1 MQATST
7 LDRSR
12 ECSYALRM
20 YVRSRDT
27 GTVGVD
33 RSERGKI
40 HDGQLSPGCQ
50 CFVCTL
56 RSDMMGWS
64 SGTPLGSVHARLYLT
79 P

>member
-1 MQATST
+1 
-7 LDRSR
+7 
-12 ECSYALRM
+12 M

-33 RSERGKI
+33 RSGRGKI
-40 HDGQLSPGCQ
+40 HDGQLSPGYQ

-64 SGTPLGSVHARLYLT
+64 SGNPLG
-79 P
+79 